1 MARCISLASTA
12 NLSATNFKLST
23 GAIGD
28 AVDRATKSL
37 AELPAGSSA
46 ANDSVRALAQSLSDW
61 KWLAKNPEGLR
72 IIRELLHPIGL
83 SPYTPHANDTARLCG
98 QLEFA
103 LNIKAKLWDACPE
116 ALALM
121 LAADIEEARRER
133 AQVAQS

>member
-1 MARCISLASTA
+1 MTETPPEEAQQVPREEGGQRRRRNAADPEQVARASA
-12 NLSATNFKLST
+12 K
-23 GAIGD
+23 
-28 AVDRATKSL
+28 
-37 AELPAGSSA
+37 AG
-46 ANDSVRALAQSLSDW
+46 RALAQSLSDW